1 MIATADTAPGYAG
14 AATNI
19 LTDLIYT
26 VAPLVYISRVQLPK
40 RTLWGVRA
48 VFLLGLM

>member
-1 MIATADTAPGYAG
+1 MCSGYAG

-19 LTDLIYT
+19 FTDLIYT
-26 VAPLVYISRVQLPK
+26 IAPLVYIARVQLNK
-40 RTLWGVRA
+40 RTVWGVRV

>member
-1 MIATADTAPGYAG
+1 MG

-19 LTDLIYT
+19 ATDLIYT
-26 VAPLVYISRVQLPK
+26 IAPLVYISRVQLNK
-40 RTLWGVRA
+40 RTVWGVRI